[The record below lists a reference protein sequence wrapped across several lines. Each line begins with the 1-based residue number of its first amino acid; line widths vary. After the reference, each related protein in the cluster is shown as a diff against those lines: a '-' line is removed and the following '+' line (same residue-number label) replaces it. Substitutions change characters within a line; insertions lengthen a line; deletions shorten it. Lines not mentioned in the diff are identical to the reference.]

1 MTVTHRVLV
10 AGASGYIGR
19 HVVEALLQR
28 DYRVVAQLRPSAQW
42 TLSHP
47 NLECVYGELTE
58 SAQCLQNIQACDFV
72 ISCLASRSGG
82 VRDAKLV
89 EYDANSRLLAAA
101 SQWGVQ
107 RFLLLSAICVQK
119 PRLAFQKEK
128 LRFEAKLR
136 ASNLPWTIIRP
147 TAFFKSLSGQIAR
160 LQQGKSFL
168 VFGNGTLTACKPIA
182 EQDLAAYIVEQL
194 TSEAAVEAILPI
206 GGPGPAITPL
216 GQAQLLGH
224 LLQQPIKIRSL
235 PPRLFLIVAAVLS
248 PFGLVFS
255 RVRDQAEFL
264 RIAHFYATESMLVW
278 SEESST
284 YSEALTPES
293 GSKTLSDCYQQII
306 RGDVVSEL
314 GEHKLF

>member
-1 MTVTHRVLV
+1 MTHRVLV

-19 HVVEALLQR
+19 HVVEALLLQ
-28 DYRVVAQLRPSAQW
+28 DYRVVAQLRASAQW

-58 SAQCLQNIQACDFV
+58 SGQCLQDIQPCDFV

-82 VRDAKLV
+82 IRDARLV
-89 EYDANSRLLAAA
+89 EYEANNRLLAAA
-101 SQWGVQ
+101 SQWRVR

-136 ASNLPWTIIRP
+136 ESNLPWTIVRP
-147 TAFFKSLSGQIAR
+147 TAFFKSLSGQVAR
-160 LQQGKSFL
+160 LQQGKPFF

-182 EQDLAAYIVEQL
+182 EQDLAAYMVEQL
-194 TSEAAVEAILPI
+194 TNSLAIGAILPI

-216 GQAQLLGH
+216 GQAQLLGQI
-224 LLQQPIKIRSL
+224 LQRPVQTRSL
-235 PPRLFLIVAAVLS
+235 PPRLFLLAAAFLT
-248 PFGLVFS
+248 PFGIVFQ
-255 RVRDQAEFL
+255 RARDQAEFL

-278 SEESST
+278 SEESGA

-293 GSKTLSDCYQQII
+293 GSKTLSECYQQII
-306 RGDVVSEL
+306 RGDVISDL

>member
-1 MTVTHRVLV
+1 MTHRVLV

-89 EYDANSRLLAAA
+89 EYDANNRLLAAA

-194 TSEAAVEAILPI
+194 TECISDRGHITYWWPWTCDYTLRAGAAAGSFTAAADKNPLP
-206 GGPGPAITPL
+206 
-216 GQAQLLGH
+216 
-224 LLQQPIKIRSL
+224 
-235 PPRLFLIVAAVLS
+235 AATFVS
-248 PFGLVFS
+248 HCRRGV
-255 RVRDQAEFL
+255 
-264 RIAHFYATESMLVW
+264 IALWTRF
-278 SEESST
+278 
-284 YSEALTPES
+284 
-293 GSKTLSDCYQQII
+293 
-306 RGDVVSEL
+306 
-314 GEHKLF
+314 